1 MKHRFARVTVGA
13 VILIGLV
20 AAVPL
25 HAQTAPGVWKQY
37 SYPNDGFAISSPL
50 QPSFTTQS
58 KPTDAGNVEMHIY
71 TFNLSS
77 NGAVMIIASEIK
89 GLENLSAKERLQKA
103 KQGALAAGNATLTTE
118 KEITLAGYHG
128 LQYEATGQNN
138 LHVRGRM
145 YIVKNKLLQLMEISP
160 LNVAFPADAERVC
173 TSLKLV
179 SQ

>member
-1 MKHRFARVTVGA
+1 MKHRFARVMAGV
-13 VILIGLV
+13 VVLIGLV

-25 HAQTAPGVWKQY
+25 DAQTAPGVWKQY

-77 NGAVMIIASEIK
+77 NGVVIITASEIK
-89 GLENLSAKERLQKA
+89 GLENLSAKDRLQKA
-103 KQGALAAGNATLTTE
+103 KQGALTAGNATLTAE
-118 KEITLAGYHG
+118 KEITLAGYQG
-128 LQYEATGQNN
+128 LLYEATGQNN

-145 YIVKNKLLQLMEISP
+145 YIVKNRLLQLLEISP
-160 LNVAFPADAERVC
+160 LNVAFPADAERIC
-173 TSLKLV
+173 TSLKPV